1 MAYEPLTQSQY
12 QKARNAGYSDQQILE
27 FEKRRKQEA
36 QEVPVVPE
44 APESKGIGGAL
55 KSVLTGTAEQY
66 GESARKIV
74 SEGEKLYEK
83 GSTAGLKDIGQFALR
98 TTGEVA
104 KSALA
109 PIGEALKA
117 TGIAPAIG
125 KGIAKVHETGM
136 KSPTYQNVWEQLQRT
151 GQSYS
156 EWKEQN
162 PDAAENIESA
172 AEIGLLLIGEKPLQK
187 GVEVGLQ
194 GTKAASTAI
203 TKTGEAISAVEKP
216 IAGIGQKI
224 KEGVQAIPRVAERV
238 GVGLEKSADKATRLK
253 TATPEVKKA
262 IESGL
267 DDKIINFVTEAD
279 DVTKDA
285 MKKVVRMAEE
295 KPVLGK
301 TNQPSVVAGD
311 LAVKQY
317 NLIDAEKKRIG
328 KQIGDRINAL
338 SKTTTVDIKDS
349 LTALDDILNS
359 QGILK
364 TLNKKGKIELDF
376 TTSKFTKAERTKI
389 SELYKLATEG
399 GSKLTPAQ
407 IKAKDQLFSKMQRES
422 KMESIGDIIIDTPEG
437 KKNLFQAFRDVYN
450 SKLDSIDPTIRELN
464 RKYPEMARITDD
476 IEDSILRTPNFNITK
491 SADQSEFAKV
501 NLRRLFAE
509 NQSSATYDAIVKQM
523 DDWARVLGYTD
534 ASPKE
539 IMDFSLEMR
548 RLFPE
553 TVPKTGFTGGINA
566 GVESTIVNT
575 LGKALTSGK
584 PNLTDQQKA
593 LKALLGIDD
602 VILPKL
608 NQVIEPRSKIDANLP
623 KNKVDK
629 VNKVELPRKIVKA
642 EEPLVQEAKKYK
654 SAEEFIK
661 AQGTPVYHGGTEI
674 KEVGNMRSKWGAFY
688 MTDNPTYAK
697 SYGGNK
703 SVLNKMV
710 ITKKAKLADLIK
722 PSDDLIKQIDEIISP
737 KATGETIKIKK
748 PDGSFVEVPKTKGGL
763 SNPVHSSADIIQGI
777 KDGKAYYAEMPE
789 VKEALKKLG
798 YDGMIT
804 QESKFGVNY
813 GVWNKKVIKTKS
825 QLIDIWNK
833 AQGVIKTTT
842 KATDKLLE
850 TKPEAFTSNALE
862 IAYNTQYIK
871 PEATLLKKY
880 GNKKTNIS
888 RYR

>member
-109 PIGEALKA
+109 PIGEALEA
-117 TGIAPAIG
+117 TGIASAIG

-172 AEIGLLLIGEKPLQK
+172 AEIGLLLIGEKPARSAVK
-187 GVEVGLQ
+187 E
-194 GTKAASTAI
+194 AM
-203 TKTGEAISAVEKP
+203 KTGKEVVESTVKTIGDVGGSATGSVSGAISAVKKP

-328 KQIGDRINAL
+328 KQLGDRINAL

-437 KKNLFQAFRDVYN
+437 QKNLFQAFRDVYN

-464 RKYPEMARITDD
+464 RKYAEMARITDD

-491 SADQSEFAKV
+491 SADQAEFAKV
-501 NLRRLFAE
+501 NLRRIFAE
-509 NQSSATYDAIVKQM
+509 NQSSAVYENIVKQM

-575 LGKALTSGK
+575 LGRALTSGK
-584 PNLTDQQKA
+584 PNLIDQQKA
-593 LKALLGIDD
+593 LKKLLGIDD

-608 NQVIEPRSKIDANLP
+608 NKPLNPSSKVNVNLP
-623 KNKVDK
+623 KKKVDK
-629 VNKVELPRKIVKA
+629 VNKVELPRKTAKTEELLVQKA
-642 EEPLVQEAKKYK
+642 EKYE
-654 SAEEFIK
+654 SVEEFVK
-661 AQGTPVYHGGTEI
+661 AQGTPVYRTEKADIAYKGKSVWGDGKYFGIDKNQVKEMTISPHSGKSTGGKVDEYVIPSNLKI
-674 KEVGNMRSKWGAFY
+674 KEIDISWEAMKPEDFNKFARGN
-688 MTDNPTYAK
+688 
-697 SYGGNK
+697 
-703 SVLNKMV
+703 
-710 ITKKAKLADLIK
+710 DLK
-722 PSDDLIKQIDEIISP
+722 KQILNE
-737 KATGETIKIKK
+737 
-748 PDGSFVEVPKTKGGL
+748 
-763 SNPVHSSADIIQGI
+763 
-777 KDGKAYYAEMPE
+777 
-789 VKEALKKLG
+789 G
-798 YDGMIT
+798 YDGVILKTDGDLNLGGDQLIMYKNAD
-804 QESKFGVNY
+804 Q
-813 GVWNKKVIKTKS
+813 IKTKS
-825 QLIDIWNK
+825 ELEKIWNK
-833 AQGVIKTTT
+833 AK
-842 KATDKLLE
+842 
-850 TKPEAFTSNALE
+850 
-862 IAYNTQYIK
+862 
-871 PEATLLKKY
+871 
-880 GNKKTNIS
+880 GN
-888 RYR
+888 